1 MASGTGT
8 VCLFPQGPEAAQ
20 SIFSTTSGPPTSGDV
35 LPACPCLQR
44 IEALSQPAPIPLAV
58 GSPEAWGNV
67 LVCLLTQ
74 GPVTPSPLVST
85 QEARPGIPFSTGPSP
100 AGTGWSSTLLPSQHP
115 EATLI
120 ACTFNHSSRMLSW
133 PRVPGRPFLSQLG
146 ELLLSSSSSPDT
158 VTHTDPAG
166 PTTSGSP
173 TAPFTH
179 TVLGS
184 IAASTEPAVPGIS
197 KALFIS
203 GGPAGSTVLFPKGL
217 RPFCSLPMFAQSIR
231 LTEDLTRRLTP

>member
-1 MASGTGT
+1 MASGTAT
-8 VCLFPQGPEAAQ
+8 VCLFSQEPEAAQ
-20 SIFSTTSGPPTSGDV
+20 SIFSTTSGPPTAGGV
-35 LPACPCLQR
+35 FPACPCLQR
-44 IEALSQPAPIPLAV
+44 IEALSHPVPIPRAV
-58 GSPEAWGNV
+58 GSPEAWGNI
-67 LVCLLTQ
+67 LVCPLTQ
-74 GPVTPSPLVST
+74 GPVTPPRLVST

-133 PRVPGRPFLSQLG
+133 PSVPGRPFLSQLG
-146 ELLLSSSSSPDT
+146 ELLLSRSSSPDT

-166 PTTSGSP
+166 PTILGSP

-184 IAASTEPAVPGIS
+184 IAASTEPAGVP
-197 KALFIS
+197 KALFTP
-203 GGPAGSTVLFPKGL
+203 GGTAGSTALFSKGR

-231 LTEDLTRRLTP
+231 RTEDLTRCLTP